1 MRVFSRTRILLML
14 TFLCISSLSLAA
26 GPPDRVLVPRRP
38 ANKGAAKLPP
48 GTIVDSVVLKF
59 QEGTH
64 VRLRGKSL
72 AAPAR
77 DARESAKLARLGLTP
92 AQVENDLH
100 AVQALLASSKTVRGL
115 DRLFTIA
122 EGDLA
127 AWRASGEARSGQEL
141 ADLDLYY
148 RVQVPAGTTQA
159 EIDQLV
165 DLLNTIPSIEIA
177 YTQAPPSI
185 AGDISPTTANYQP
198 QQGYLNA
205 APNGINALYAWT
217 VAGGRGT
224 GTKIVDVEGAWRT
237 THEDLPPMFHTG
249 GTQDT
254 TLLWRN
260 HGTAVM
266 GVMVAG
272 NNGYGVTG
280 IAHGAQIGYEAGLQ
294 ATANAISNAA
304 MAAGVSGLVL
314 IEIEQQGPA
323 TPSTGCGCA
332 TYCDVVPMEWTQANY
347 DAIASATANGRIVV
361 EAGANGA
368 SNLDDPVYGG
378 AFNRMVRDSG
388 AILVAA
394 GESYQR
400 SPTCFTN
407 FGSRID
413 MHAWG
418 RNVVTLGY
426 GDLFNPGGDENQWY
440 TSQFSGT
447 SSASPIVTGA
457 AASVIGASLAEGQGY
472 GYRTPAEIRKILRD
486 TGTPQVS
493 DYRNIGP
500 MPNLAQAIPR
510 ILDRRPAAG
519 FTINCQSTDCIFN
532 GFVSYD
538 PQGIVSYQWDLGDGT
553 TATGQAVDH
562 TYADSSSYLVTL
574 TVTDTIGQTGSESQ
588 WVDLSGAPPT
598 GPNNYSATATSPT
611 SVSLNWTSS
620 AGGVGMTTYVIQRR
634 TSLYGAWGPE
644 IRTTGLSYVDTQ
656 VSYGVMYEYRIK
668 ALDEAG
674 QSSDW
679 WSDFATTVVFGRDL
693 LQGETVLPEHVRDL
707 RDAVDAWRTYAGLAQ
722 VYPANPLPA
731 APITYA
737 HFATDYSVQPLPG
750 VVNALDDALY
760 AMGWPA
766 ILFGGVPMP
775 GPGVPVYVE
784 WVNQLREVLR

>member
-1 MRVFSRTRILLML
+1 MRVFSRMKTLLAL
-14 TFLCISSLSLAA
+14 ALLCISSLSMAA

-38 ANKGAAKLPP
+38 ANKQAAKLPP
-48 GTIVDSVVLKF
+48 DTTIESVVLKF
-59 QEGTH
+59 HEGTH
-64 VRLRGKSL
+64 VRLRGRSL
-72 AAPAR
+72 AALAR
-77 DARESAKLARLGLTP
+77 NARESAKLAGLGLTP
-92 AQVENDLH
+92 VRVENDLR
-100 AVQALLASSKTVRGL
+100 AVQALLASNKLVRGL
-115 DRLFTIA
+115 NRLFTIP
-122 EGDLA
+122 EDDLA
-127 AWRASGEARSGQEL
+127 AWRAGGEERSGQEV

-159 EIDQLV
+159 EVDLLV
-165 DLLNTIPSIEIA
+165 DTLNTIPSIEIA
-177 YTQAPPSI
+177 YAQAPALI
-185 AGDISPTTANYQP
+185 AGDIAPTTANYQP
-198 QQGYLNA
+198 QQGYLDA

-224 GTKIVDVEGAWRT
+224 GTKIVDVEGAWKT
-237 THEDLPPMFHTG
+237 THEDLPAMFHTG

-254 TLLWRN
+254 TLRWRN

-280 IAHGAQIGYEAGLQ
+280 IAHAAQIGYEVGLYDSP
-294 ATANAISNAA
+294 TAISNAA

-314 IEIEQQGPA
+314 IEMEQHGPS
-323 TPSTGCGCA
+323 TPSSSCNCA
-332 TYCDVVPMEWTQANY
+332 SICDVVPMEYTPAEY

-378 AFNRMVRDSG
+378 VFNRMVRDSG
-388 AILVAA
+388 AILVGA

-426 GDLFNPGGDENQWY
+426 GDLFNPNDEKQWY

-457 AASVIGASLAEGQGY
+457 AASILGVSLADGQGY
-472 GYRTPAEIRKILRD
+472 GYRSPAEIRKILRD

-500 MPNLAQAIPR
+500 MPNLTQAIPR

-538 PQGIVSYQWDLGDGT
+538 AQGIVSYQWDLGDGT

-562 TYADSSSYLVTL
+562 TYADSNWYLVTL
-574 TVTDTIGQTGSESQ
+574 TVTDTIGQTGTESQ

-598 GPNNYSATATSPT
+598 GPCAFSATATSAN
-611 SVSLNWTSS
+611 SVSLNWTAS
-620 AGGVGMTTYVIQRR
+620 AGGVGTTTYVIQRR

-644 IRTTGLSYVDTQ
+644 IRTTGLSYVDTN
-656 VSYGVMYEYRIK
+656 VSYGVMYEYRIR
-668 ALDEAG
+668 AEDEVG
-674 QSSDW
+674 QASDW
-679 WSDFATTVVFGRDL
+679 GSNFATTVVFGPDL
-693 LQGETVLPEHVRDL
+693 LQGATVTAEHVRDL

-722 VYPANPLPA
+722 VYPPNPLPTD
-731 APITYA
+731 PINYA
-737 HFATDYSVQPLPG
+737 HFATDYSVEPLPG